1 MGVDTLFYANTFLI
15 GAQKSG
21 TTYLA
26 SLLGQSAAVCVSDPK
41 EPQFFSSSFD
51 RGPGFYERCFG
62 NKTAPIRLDAS
73 TTYSFLRPRHAIEI
87 VDAPGLLVP
96 VPQRIKEHAPDA
108 RFIYI
113 MRDPVQRAA
122 SAYRHNARFHPV
134 PRISLSLIECMRADP
149 MLELVSR
156 YSYQIER
163 YFEVFPPDRFL
174 FLKFGALTREPMA
187 VVQRTC
193 AFLDIPTTGISIKSS
208 ESKKH
213 GAYQLTIAGK
223 LAQRAANTFPRT
235 VRALEAAMPASLKDL
250 FVDRVI
256 KRPSDISFYDEDAA
270 ADLFLSDRERVFK
283 LTGLRI

>member
-26 SLLGQSAAVCVSDPK
+26 SLLGQSAAVCVSNPK
-41 EPQFFSSSFD
+41 EPQFFSSHFD
-51 RGPGFYERCFG
+51 CGAGFYERCFSD
-62 NKTAPIRLDAS
+62 KTAPIRLDAS

-134 PRISLSLIECMRADP
+134 PGISLSLIECMRADP

-174 FLKFGALTREPMA
+174 FLKFDDLAQDPMA
-187 VVQRTC
+187 VVQKTC
-193 AFLDIPTTGISIKSS
+193 AFLDIPVTGISINSS
-208 ESKKH
+208 ASKKH
-213 GAYQLTIAGK
+213 GAYHVTIAGK
-223 LAQRAANTFPRT
+223 VAQWAANAFPGT
-235 VRALEAAMPASLKDL
+235 IRALKATMPASLKSTI
-250 FVDRVI
+250 VDRVI

-270 ADLFLSDRERVFK
+270 ADLFRSDRERVFE